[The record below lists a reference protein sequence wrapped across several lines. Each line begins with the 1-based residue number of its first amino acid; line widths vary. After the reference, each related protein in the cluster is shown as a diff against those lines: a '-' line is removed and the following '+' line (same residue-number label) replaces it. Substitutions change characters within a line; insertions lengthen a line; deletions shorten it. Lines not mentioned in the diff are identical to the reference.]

1 MSVDLT
7 RFKNDLYSIQIL
19 EEGVSLYSEKFGEFL
34 NIDDVLVFGFISAL
48 YSYTYAIGHEEVK
61 SIDFGSCKFLFSKLF
76 DDRLLVVIAKDEISH
91 ENEQILL
98 KNITLRYEILTD
110 DKSIGQITSL
120 LEIEDTI
127 IPLDIVAEIR
137 KKRHKVQEEIA
148 MPVDLPMI
156 PEIQIPAIKFE
167 EFFVEMLT
175 EETQLSPEK
184 TNTIKKTLT
193 NFFLGYKTLIS
204 SLFAIAKED
213 HLISFVFSR
222 QPFDEIYP
230 LVQYIITNPSEIN
243 VSKEVSQS
251 HIKQVKISDKNYFV
265 LIYLSKEQNTKS
277 VVFSKNKGE
286 LEALTPHLKRIS
298 AFVEKMI

>member
-1 MSVDLT
+1 MSVDLS
-7 RFKNDLYSIQIL
+7 RFKNELYSIHIL

-98 KNITLRYEILTD
+98 KNIALRYEILTD
-110 DKSIGQITSL
+110 DKPISQIASL
-120 LEIEDTI
+120 LDIEDTI

-137 KKRHKVQEEIA
+137 KKKQKAQEEIA
-148 MPVDLPMI
+148 MPVDLPA
-156 PEIQIPAIKFE
+156 IPAIKIE

-175 EETQLSPEK
+175 EETQLSPDNV
-184 TNTIKKTLT
+184 NTIKKTLT

-204 SLFAIAKED
+204 SLFAIAKEGQ
-213 HLISFVFSR
+213 LISFVFSR

-243 VSKEVSQS
+243 VNKDASQS
-251 HIKQVKISDKNYFV
+251 LIKQAKISDDNYYV
-265 LIYLSKEQNTKS
+265 LIYLSKGQSTKS
-277 VVFSKNKGE
+277 VVFSKNKEE
-286 LEALTPHLKRIS
+286 LESLAPHLKRIS
-298 AFVEKMI
+298 TFVEKMI

>member
-1 MSVDLT
+1 MSVDLS
-7 RFKNDLYSIQIL
+7 RFKNELYSIHIL

-98 KNITLRYEILTD
+98 KNIALRYEILTD
-110 DKSIGQITSL
+110 DKPISQIASL
-120 LEIEDTI
+120 LDIEDTI

-137 KKRHKVQEEIA
+137 KKKQKAQEEIA
-148 MPVDLPMI
+148 MPVDLPA
-156 PEIQIPAIKFE
+156 IPAIKIE
-167 EFFVEMLT
+167 DFFVEMLT
-175 EETQLSPEK
+175 EETQLSPDNV
-184 TNTIKKTLT
+184 NTIKKTLT

-204 SLFAIAKED
+204 SLFAIAKEGQ
-213 HLISFVFSR
+213 LISFVFSR

-243 VSKEVSQS
+243 VNKDASQS
-251 HIKQVKISDKNYFV
+251 LIKQAKISDDNYYV
-265 LIYLSKEQNTKS
+265 LIYLSKGQSTKS
-277 VVFSKNKGE
+277 VVFSKNKEE
-286 LEALTPHLKRIS
+286 LESLAPHLKRIS
-298 AFVEKMI
+298 TFVEKMI